1 MAAGFAPVS
10 IGTETDGSLVQPAT
24 RAALYGMKA
33 TPGSVDTV
41 GIQSISP
48 AFDSVGGLAKTPED
62 LVNVMSILQERK
74 EYTSYLKGSWE
85 GLRVGFVDPN
95 LWQPAKFVVEPNEG
109 FREQTVRKAS
119 HPKQLCAN
127 YNPVQCHG
135 KS

>member
-41 GIQSISP
+41 GIQPISA

-62 LVNVMSILQERK
+62 LANVMSILQVQK
-74 EYTSYLKGSWE
+74 EYSPYLIGSWK

-95 LWQPAKFVVEPNEG
+95 LWQPADFVVEPNEA
-109 FREQTVRKAS
+109 FHQQSVRKS
-119 HPKQLCAN
+119 PQLKQLCAN
-127 YNPVQCHG
+127 NNLVQCHTR
-135 KS
+135 S